1 MRDPRLARIP
11 AILVAAAAALVVAL
25 IGGSL
30 TDVGAWYQALAK
42 PAWNPPDWAFGVIW
56 TAIFALCAVSGVVAW
71 RAARTVRPEW
81 IVGVFALNGALN
93 ILWSLLFFRL
103 RRPDWALEEVG
114 LFWLSIAILVV
125 FLWRISRVAGAL
137 IAPYL
142 IWVTIATVL
151 NYEIVRLNGPF
162 GTG

>member
-1 MRDPRLARIP
+1 VKDPRLTRIP
-11 AILVAAAAALVVAL
+11 AILVAATAALVVAL

-30 TDVGAWYQALAK
+30 TDVGPWYQALAK

-56 TAIFALCAVSGVVAW
+56 TAIFALCAVAGVIAW
-71 RAARTVRPEW
+71 RAAGAGRRAW
-81 IVGVFALNGALN
+81 IIGVFCLNGSLN

-114 LFWLSIAILVV
+114 LFWLSIAILLV
-125 FLWRISRVAGAL
+125 FLWRISRTAGAL

-142 IWVTIATVL
+142 VWVTIATVL
-151 NYEIVRLNGPF
+151 NYEIVRLNAPF
-162 GTG
+162 AAG